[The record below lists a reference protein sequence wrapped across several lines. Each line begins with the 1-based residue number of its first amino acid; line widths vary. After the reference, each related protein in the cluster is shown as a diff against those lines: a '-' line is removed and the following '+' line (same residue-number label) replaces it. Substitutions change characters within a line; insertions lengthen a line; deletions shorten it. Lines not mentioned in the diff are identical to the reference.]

1 MLVLYE
7 LKKQLETPFVYI
19 VLALCAAANI
29 FMLSSDSAN
38 RIIMQEAELVAEAGT
53 QYMTAQVAQS
63 ITDEKRD
70 IAYSYAERAVP
81 PESAVQLMISIST
94 GNAFGIDESFALN
107 IAELSAPAFS
117 KRLEEMRANSEL
129 NAVNGGS
136 ELFSKLSGYLW
147 LSAMESMIF
156 ALLITS
162 RICGHEA
169 AAGTAAV
176 VYSTRTGRRIRAVK
190 AAASVII
197 SVGFQAVLFPLCCAG
212 FFVQCPCFVLLSAP
226 AVVPEIPIQM
236 FPWFSVSVGG
246 HFALNYLLTL
256 LLSAVFSLLGFCCCG
271 KKGGIL
277 QLLVSLSLTL
287 VMPLP
292 AFIKPEICSPYLYCL
307 TPTSL
312 LMSRPGY
319 WLTVS
324 RNTLPVCGIELY
336 AMMLWT
342 ALLLLGSAVG
352 YRSFRKAK
360 L

>member
-19 VLALCAAANI
+19 VLALCTAFNI
-29 FMLSSDSAN
+29 LSSNSAN
-38 RIIMQEAELVAEAGT
+38 RLIMQEAEIVAEAGT

-63 ITDEKRD
+63 VTDDKRD
-70 IAYSYAERAVP
+70 IAFSYAERAVP
-81 PESAVQLMISIST
+81 PESAGQLMISIST
-94 GNAFGIDESFALN
+94 GNSFGIDERFALN
-107 IAELSAPAFS
+107 IAELSTPSFE
-117 KRLEEMRANSEL
+117 KRLEEMQANSEL

-136 ELFSKLSGYLW
+136 ELFSALSGYLW
-147 LSAMESMIF
+147 LSAMESMLF

-169 AAGTAAV
+169 AAGTASV

-197 SVGFQAVLFPLCCAG
+197 SVGFQAVLFPLCCVG
-212 FFVQCPCFVLLSAP
+212 FFMQCPCFELLSAP
-226 AVVPEIPIQM
+226 SVVPEIPIQM

-256 LLSAVFSLLGFCCCG
+256 LLTAVFSLLGFCCCG
-271 KKGGIL
+271 KKGGIMQFL
-277 QLLVSLSLTL
+277 ASLSLAL
-287 VMPLP
+287 VMLLP
-292 AFIKPEICSPYLYCL
+292 AFIKPEVCSPYIYCL

-324 RNTLPVCGIELY
+324 RNTLPICGIEFY
-336 AMMLWT
+336 AIIFW
-342 ALLLLGSAVG
+342 AAVLLLGSAAG
-352 YRSFRKAK
+352 YSFFRKTK